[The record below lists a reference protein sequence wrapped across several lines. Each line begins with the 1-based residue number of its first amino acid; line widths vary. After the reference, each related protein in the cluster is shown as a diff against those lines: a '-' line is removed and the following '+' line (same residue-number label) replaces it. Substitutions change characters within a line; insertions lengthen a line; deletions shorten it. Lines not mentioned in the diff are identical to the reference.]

1 MLEDLD
7 DALER
12 ECTAV
17 DARLSTDEASRL
29 SVDVE
34 TLAVS
39 VQEARTR
46 VAEASDVAR
55 NAAGPL
61 PTLLSVAR
69 RMEGA
74 AQALES
80 AAGR

>member
-1 MLEDLD
+1 M
-7 DALER
+7 
-12 ECTAV
+12 
-17 DARLSTDEASRL
+17 
-29 SVDVE
+29 DVE

-55 NAAGPL
+55 NAAVPL
-61 PTLLSVAR
+61 PPLLSVAR